1 MKLNQLGVS
10 NSTFMRHQ
18 LLSKAIGA
26 IMLPYE
32 VRTILKYLVN
42 RKLSFPVTPKSET
55 TLSLRETLY
64 ISKETILIMALL
76 AAGLTFVNPLGIV
89 YNITWLTPFSASPIV
104 IYFFSKAMSV
114 DNKRSVVDPQT
125 TLTNGASFGL
135 TCHHPQPETVSL
147 LLNSMGTMH

>member
-1 MKLNQLGVS
+1 MKLIQLGVS
-10 NSTFMRHQ
+10 NSTFMRQQ